1 MIERLLRFGYTRRGT
16 VLLAAGVVL
25 AVSLLLL
32 ARISFDANVL
42 KLLPRKGPAA
52 SSFGAYL
59 EYFGTVDHIYVL
71 FEVPPGGEISDRET
85 FVDRYVERL
94 RKAPEIAAVDAELFD
109 DVKDW
114 NYLFDR
120 ELLLLGTD
128 AARVALARFAPPAM
142 AGELAKTRGLL
153 AMSSPEVK
161 AYVQKDPLGLVGL
174 LRDRLGRGRSLIE
187 SDPTQKGYV
196 SRDGRSRLVMA
207 KPVRPPFD
215 IAFCKRLFARL
226 ANVEAAAR
234 TAAAADEG
242 DPPTDV
248 TVRVA
253 GGYRIALEA
262 ERVIRSE
269 LIFNSIFSLVGLL
282 LLVFIVFRTP
292 WILLYGT
299 VPLLLAAMLTLGVNG
314 LSGPLS
320 PATTGT
326 SAMLFGLGIDGIV
339 LMYLR
344 YMEERGRGFSADDA
358 IAMTSGTA
366 TSVMLAYGT
375 TAATFLA
382 LVLVDFPSLQDLGR
396 LVGLGILVCCALLLT
411 LLPAM
416 IGLTSPQLPARPV
429 ISAWLGRFVER
440 HGRAILAAGVVCTLV
455 LGVFAVRLR
464 VNTSLEKL
472 RAQTEGSALED
483 DVADRFSLP
492 RDVLLAIGEGPQLE
506 PLLASAHQLAS
517 AASRDVP
524 SMTIS
529 SPDMVLPP
537 ASEQEE
543 VSAVVKQANL
553 EPARVA
559 ADLEKQ
565 AVAAGFRPG
574 TFQPFVDRLPRMLDP
589 AERLTYQ
596 GLVSH
601 GLGAL
606 VSRYVARVPHGYL
619 VAVYLYPRGPGEL
632 DRLDALLATHAPA
645 FRLTGVPAVN
655 RELAARFLPQFLK
668 GVTIGTLAVALFI
681 YFVFRNVRDSLLAFL
696 PTALGFIWSAGLLAL
711 SGAEIDLFSLF
722 AAMTF
727 IGISTDYGIYV
738 IHRYRV
744 EGTRPMREVLT
755 RTGAGVLIAGGTT
768 LIGFGSLINSSYRPL
783 HSFGVTSV
791 TTIASCL
798 IASLLV
804 LPALLQETDRP

>member
-42 KLLPRKGPAA
+42 KLLPREGPAA

-59 EYFGTVDHIYVL
+59 EHFGTVDHIYVL
-71 FEVPPGGEISDRET
+71 FEVPPGGEISDREA

-128 AARVALARFAPPAM
+128 AARVALARFTPPAM

-226 ANVEAAAR
+226 ASVEAAAR
-234 TAAAADEG
+234 TAAAAEEG

-320 PATTGT
+320 PATSGT
-326 SAMLFGLGIDGIV
+326 SAILFGLGIDGIV

-344 YMEERGRGFSADDA
+344 YMEERGRGFSAEDA

-396 LVGLGILVCCALLLT
+396 LVGLGILVCGALLLT

-416 IGLTSPQLPARPV
+416 IGLTSPQLPARSV

-455 LGVFAVRLR
+455 LGAFAVRLR

-506 PLLASAHQLAS
+506 PLLASAHQLA
-517 AASRDVP
+517 AAAARDVP
-524 SMTIS
+524 AMTIS
-529 SPDMVLPP
+529 SPDTVLPP

-543 VSAVVKQANL
+543 VSALVKQANL

-559 ADLEKQ
+559 ADLETQ
-565 AVAAGFRPG
+565 ALAAGFRPG

-711 SGAEIDLFSLF
+711 FGAEIDLFSLF

-768 LIGFGSLINSSYRPL
+768 LIGFGSLIDSSYRPL

>member
-32 ARISFDANVL
+32 ARVSFDANIL
-42 KLLPRKGPAA
+42 RLLPRKGPAA
-52 SSFGAYL
+52 SSFGTYL
-59 EYFGTVDHIYVL
+59 EHFGTVDHIYVL
-71 FEVPPGGEISDRET
+71 FEVPPGGEISDREA

-128 AARVALARFAPPAM
+128 AARVALARFTPPAM

-226 ANVEAAAR
+226 ASVEAAVR
-234 TAAAADEG
+234 TAAAAEEG

-320 PATTGT
+320 PATSGT

-396 LVGLGILVCCALLLT
+396 LVGLGILVCGALLLT

-416 IGLTSPQLPARPV
+416 IGLTSPRLPARSV
-429 ISAWLGRFVER
+429 VFAWLGRFVER

-455 LGVFAVRLR
+455 LGAFAVRLR

-506 PLLASAHQLAS
+506 PLLASAHQLAA

-529 SPDMVLPP
+529 SPDTVLPP

-543 VSAVVKQANL
+543 VSALVKQANL

-711 SGAEIDLFSLF
+711 FGAEIDLFSLF